1 MSESEHAAQPC
12 DLPCHKE
19 SNIAPDAEYE
29 ATGATSAF
37 APDQLGRNRTSL
49 LDGY

>member
-37 APDQLGRNRTSL
+37 ALDQSGRNRTSL